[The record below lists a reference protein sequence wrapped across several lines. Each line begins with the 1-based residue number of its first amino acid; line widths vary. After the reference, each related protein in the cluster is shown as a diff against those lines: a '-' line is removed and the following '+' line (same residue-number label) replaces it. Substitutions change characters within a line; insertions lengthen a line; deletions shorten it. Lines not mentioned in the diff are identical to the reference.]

1 MGKCSFNG
9 NGHPKKEMEMQL
21 VIDCPKPPGGRVG
34 GGAKESNES
43 RSMLNWLTGQ
53 WPA

>member
-1 MGKCSFNG
+1 
-9 NGHPKKEMEMQL
+9 MEMQL

-34 GGAKESNES
+34 AKESNES
-43 RSMLNWLTGQ
+43 RSMPNWLTGQ